1 MARRQTMLAW
11 RLSTVAI
18 VVVAVLGACWIVNGW
33 NPSRYRPG
41 RFRRATPCRC
51 QASRSLLSKSRRQRI
66 TIRPLPPELRAYYAE
81 ARRSTEAAFSTAPH
95 AALHELDQLVADALR
110 QCGYPVDTF
119 EHDVTEILPAAPQV
133 VEDYRTAHS
142 IALGNDNGIASEPDL
157 RLAMFHYHS
166 LLRTLLEDDGP
177 GRLTRSQR

>member
-1 MARRQTMLAW
+1 MLAW
-11 RLSTVAI
+11 RVSSVAI
-18 VVVAVLGACWIVNGW
+18 LVVGVLVACWIINGW
-33 NPSRYRPG
+33 NRSQYWPWC
-41 RFRRATPCRC
+41 FRRATRRRC
-51 QASRSLLSKSRRQRI
+51 GASRSFLSASRRQRI

-81 ARRSTEAAFSTAPH
+81 ACRSTEAAFSTAPH
-95 AALHELDQLVADALR
+95 AALHELDLLVADALR

-119 EHDVTEILPAAPQV
+119 EHNVTRILPAAPQV

-166 LLRTLLEDDGP
+166 LLQTLLEDDGP
-177 GRLTRSQR
+177 ERLTRSQR